1 MTAVQTQ
8 CCLAALGF
16 YPYREIDGIWGPKSE
31 AAAARFRQENPGKT
45 LLEAISGLDTPEDFW
60 DHIRHFTREEFRCHC
75 TGRYCDGFPA
85 QPDENLVALLED
97 TREALGKPAILSSG
111 VRCEKHNADPK
122 VGGSPSSHHVK
133 GMAADIRV
141 EGITPEEVARYAESI
156 GIQRIGLY
164 DTFVHIGSDSK
175 KRFWLGHRGEAVGTF
190 EKTVTL
196 KLPVLKKGSR
206 GDSVMALQTLL
217 EGYGYTD
224 RGGWGTFDNATEM
237 ALKEYQRDCE
247 IAVDGS
253 CGKVTWS
260 SLLGAL

>member
-1 MTAVQTQ
+1 MVKKYKRKDKARLSENFRLDEFKCKCGKCDPVLVDDQLIIYLQ
-8 CCLAALGF
+8 KIRDHFGKRVNVNSG
-16 YPYREIDGIWGPKSE
+16 YRC
-31 AAAARFRQENPGKT
+31 A
-45 LLEAISGLDTPEDFW
+45 
-60 DHIRHFTREEFRCHC
+60 
-75 TGRYCDGFPA
+75 
-85 QPDENLVALLED
+85 
-97 TREALGKPAILSSG
+97 
-111 VRCEKHNADPK
+111 KHNADPK

-141 EGITPEEVARYAESI
+141 EGVTPEEVARYAESI

-164 DTFVHIGSDSK
+164 DNFVHIGSDSK